1 MSNFYNDFMS
11 KYRVKHVQVSR
22 ERGYRTIDYN
32 NLGYNQTASYYAD
45 SEELIEMEL
54 TRTGF
59 DRLVNLDR
67 EYDNIWEDQ
76 RDEAYMRRQHPA
88 VAEAY
93 DKYRMLLE
101 LYR

>member
-22 ERGYRTIDYN
+22 DRDYRTINY
-32 NLGYNQTASYYAD
+32 GTYNQTASYYAD
-45 SEELIEMEL
+45 REEIIEMEI
-54 TRTGF
+54 TRSGF
-59 DRLVNLDR
+59 EDLVKMDNER
-67 EYDNIWEDQ
+67 EKVWQDQ
-76 RDEAYMRRQHPA
+76 REEAWMRRTHPA

-101 LYR
+101 LYK

>member
-22 ERGYRTIDYN
+22 DRDYRTINY
-32 NLGYNQTASYYAD
+32 GTYNQTASYYAD
-45 SEELIEMEL
+45 REEIIEMEL
-54 TRTGF
+54 TRSGF
-59 DRLVNLDR
+59 EDLVKMDNER
-67 EYDNIWEDQ
+67 EKVWQDQ
-76 RDEAYMRRQHPA
+76 REEAWMRRTHPA

-101 LYR
+101 LYK